1 MKDKLTPIEKKW
13 IMYDVGNSAFIL
25 LATTVIPIVF
35 NNLAKAHLSDSDYL
49 AYWGYAVS
57 LSTIIVA
64 LLSPIL
70 GSIADGKGKKKLMYA
85 IFMAIGVIG
94 CGLLPFTTYWLLFL
108 ALYVVS
114 KVGFNGS
121 LVFYDSMLTD
131 ITTDERM
138 DKVSSHGYAWGY
150 IGSCIPFVI
159 SIAMISLGPKIGVSS
174 KGTIIF
180 AFILTA
186 LWWLVFS
193 IPLYKSYEQ
202 KYFVRKEN
210 DKVFSKLKETFRE
223 IKSDKSVYLF
233 LIAFFFYIDGVY
245 TIINMATAYGTSLGL
260 SSTGLMLALLV
271 TQIVAFPCALYF
283 AKISK
288 NKKTSSL
295 IKVCIA
301 AYTAIALYAVQ
312 LDKLYEFWILAV
324 GVGMFQGAIQAL
336 SRSYYGKIIPKEKSA
351 EYFALMDI
359 FGKGASIVGTMI
371 VSIVSQ
377 VTDSQNKAIIAIPV
391 LFIIGLIV
399 FNMAAKENREVN
411 HNHP

>member
-57 LSTIIVA
+57 LSTIIIA
-64 LLSPIL
+64 ILSPIL

-85 IFMAIGVIG
+85 IFVLVGVVG
-94 CGLLPFTTYWLLFL
+94 CILLPFTKYWLLFL

-150 IGSCIPFVI
+150 IGSCIPFII
-159 SIAMISLGPKIGVSS
+159 SIAMISLGPKIGVSAQ
-174 KGTIIF
+174 GTIVF
-180 AFILTA
+180 AFVLTA
-186 LWWLVFS
+186 LWWLIFS

-202 KYFVRKEN
+202 KYFVPKAS
-210 DKVFSKLKETFRE
+210 DKVFRKLKETFKE
-223 IKSDKSVYLF
+223 IKSDKTVYLF

-336 SRSYYGKIIPKEKSA
+336 SRSYYAKIIPKEKSA

-377 VTDSQNKAIIAIPV
+377 ITDSQNKAIVAIPV

-399 FNMAAKENREVN
+399 FNMAAKENREI
-411 HNHP
+411 

>member
-13 IMYDVGNSAFIL
+13 IVYDVSNSAFIL

-57 LSTIIVA
+57 LSTVIMA
-64 LLSPIL
+64 FLSPIL
-70 GSIADGKGKKKLMYA
+70 GSIADGKGKKKLMYT
-85 IFMAIGVIG
+85 IFVIVGVAG
-94 CGLLPFTTYWLLFL
+94 CILLPFTKYWLLFL

-138 DKVSSHGYAWGY
+138 DNVSSHGYAWGY

-159 SIAMISLGPKIGVSS
+159 SIAMISLGSKIGVSTQ
-174 KGTIIF
+174 GTITF
-180 AFILTA
+180 AFVLTA

-202 KYFVRKEN
+202 KYFVPKES
-210 DKVFSKLKETFRE
+210 DKVFKKLKETFRE

-271 TQIVAFPCALYF
+271 TQIVAFPCALFF

-295 IKVCIA
+295 IKVCIG

-312 LDKLYEFWILAV
+312 LDRLYEFWILAV

-336 SRSYYGKIIPKEKSA
+336 SRSYYAKIIPKEKSA

-377 VTDSQNKAIIAIPV
+377 ITDSQNKAIVAIPV
-391 LFIIGLIV
+391 LFLIGLIV
-399 FNMAAKENREVN
+399 FNMAAKENREI
-411 HNHP
+411 

>member
-35 NNLAKAHLSDSDYL
+35 NNLAKSHLSDSDYL

-57 LSTIIVA
+57 LSTIIIA
-64 LLSPIL
+64 ILSPIL

-85 IFMAIGVIG
+85 IFVLVGVAG
-94 CGLLPFTTYWLLFL
+94 CILLPFTKYWLLFL

-150 IGSCIPFVI
+150 IGSCIPFII
-159 SIAMISLGPKIGVSS
+159 SIAMISLGPKIGVSAQ
-174 KGTIIF
+174 GTIVF
-180 AFILTA
+180 AFVLTA
-186 LWWLVFS
+186 LWWLIFS

-202 KYFVRKEN
+202 KYFVPKAN
-210 DKVFSKLKETFRE
+210 DKVFKKLKETFRE
-223 IKSDKSVYLF
+223 IKSDKTVYLF

-336 SRSYYGKIIPKEKSA
+336 SRSYYAKIIPKEKSA

-377 VTDSQNKAIIAIPV
+377 ITNSQNKAIVAIPV

-399 FNMAAKENREVN
+399 FNMAAKENREI
-411 HNHP
+411 

>member
-70 GSIADGKGKKKLMYA
+70 GSIADGKGKKKLMYVV
-85 IFMAIGVIG
+85 FMAIGVIG
-94 CGLLPFTTYWLLFL
+94 CGALPFTTYWLLFL

-180 AFILTA
+180 AFVLTA

-210 DKVFSKLKETFRE
+210 DKVFKKLKETFRE

-245 TIINMATAYGTSLGL
+245 TIINMATAYGTSLDL

-391 LFIIGLIV
+391 LFLIGLIV
-399 FNMAAKENREVN
+399 FNMAAKENREI
-411 HNHP
+411 

>member
-70 GSIADGKGKKKLMYA
+70 GSIADGKGKKKLMYVV
-85 IFMAIGVIG
+85 FMAIGVIG
-94 CGLLPFTTYWLLFL
+94 CGALPFTTYWLFFL
-108 ALYVVS
+108 ALYVVA

-159 SIAMISLGPKIGVSS
+159 SIAMISLGPKIGVSAQ
-174 KGTIIF
+174 GTIIF
-180 AFILTA
+180 AFVLTA

-377 VTDSQNKAIIAIPV
+377 VTDSQNKAIIAIPI

-399 FNMAAKENREVN
+399 FNMAAKENREI
-411 HNHP
+411 

>member
-57 LSTIIVA
+57 LSTIIIA
-64 LLSPIL
+64 ILSPIL

-85 IFMAIGVIG
+85 IFVLVGVAG
-94 CGLLPFTTYWLLFL
+94 CILLPFTKYWLLFL

-150 IGSCIPFVI
+150 IGSCIPFII
-159 SIAMISLGPKIGVSS
+159 SIAMISLGPKIGVSAQ
-174 KGTIIF
+174 GTIVF
-180 AFILTA
+180 AFVLTA
-186 LWWLVFS
+186 LWWLIFS

-202 KYFVRKEN
+202 KYFVPKAS
-210 DKVFSKLKETFRE
+210 DKVFKKLKETFKE
-223 IKSDKSVYLF
+223 IKSDKTVYLF

-336 SRSYYGKIIPKEKSA
+336 SRSYYAKIIPKEKSA

-377 VTDSQNKAIIAIPV
+377 ITDSQNKAIVAIPV

-399 FNMAAKENREVN
+399 FNMAAKENREI
-411 HNHP
+411 

>member
-57 LSTIIVA
+57 LSTIIIA
-64 LLSPIL
+64 ILSPIL

-85 IFMAIGVIG
+85 IFVLVGVVG
-94 CGLLPFTTYWLLFL
+94 CILLPFTKYWLLFL

-150 IGSCIPFVI
+150 IGSCIPFII
-159 SIAMISLGPKIGVSS
+159 SIAMISLGPKIGVSAQ
-174 KGTIIF
+174 GTIVF
-180 AFILTA
+180 AFVLTA

-202 KYFVRKEN
+202 KYFVPKAS
-210 DKVFSKLKETFRE
+210 DKVFKKLKETFKE
-223 IKSDKSVYLF
+223 IKSDKTVYLF

-336 SRSYYGKIIPKEKSA
+336 SRSYYAKIIPKEKSA

-377 VTDSQNKAIIAIPV
+377 ITDSQNKAIVAIPV

-399 FNMAAKENREVN
+399 FNMAAKENKEI
-411 HNHP
+411 

>member
-57 LSTIIVA
+57 LSTIIIA
-64 LLSPIL
+64 ILSPIL

-85 IFMAIGVIG
+85 IFVLVGVVG
-94 CGLLPFTTYWLLFL
+94 CILLPFTKYWLLFL

-150 IGSCIPFVI
+150 IGSCIPFII
-159 SIAMISLGPKIGVSS
+159 SIAMISLGPKIGVSAQ
-174 KGTIIF
+174 GTIVF
-180 AFILTA
+180 AFVLTA

-202 KYFVRKEN
+202 KYFVPKAS
-210 DKVFSKLKETFRE
+210 DKVFKKLKETFRE
-223 IKSDKSVYLF
+223 IKSDKTVYLF

-336 SRSYYGKIIPKEKSA
+336 SRSYYAKIIPKEKSA

-377 VTDSQNKAIIAIPV
+377 ITNSQNKAIVAIPV

-399 FNMAAKENREVN
+399 FNMAAKENREI
-411 HNHP
+411 

>member
-57 LSTIIVA
+57 LSTIIIA
-64 LLSPIL
+64 ILSPIL

-85 IFMAIGVIG
+85 IFVLVGVAG
-94 CGLLPFTTYWLLFL
+94 CILLPFTQYWLLFL

-150 IGSCIPFVI
+150 IGSCIPFII
-159 SIAMISLGPKIGVSS
+159 SIAMISLGPKIGVSAQ
-174 KGTIIF
+174 GTIVF
-180 AFILTA
+180 AFVLTA
-186 LWWLVFS
+186 LWWLIFS

-202 KYFVRKEN
+202 KYFVPKAS
-210 DKVFSKLKETFRE
+210 DKVFKKLKETFRE
-223 IKSDKSVYLF
+223 IKSDKTVYLF

-336 SRSYYGKIIPKEKSA
+336 SRSYYAKIIPKEKSA

-377 VTDSQNKAIIAIPV
+377 ITDSQNKAIVAIPV
-391 LFIIGLIV
+391 LFLIGLIV
-399 FNMAAKENREVN
+399 FNMAAKENREI
-411 HNHP
+411 

>member
-57 LSTIIVA
+57 LSTIIIA
-64 LLSPIL
+64 ILSPIL

-85 IFMAIGVIG
+85 IFVLVGVAG
-94 CGLLPFTTYWLLFL
+94 CILLPFTKFWLLFL

-150 IGSCIPFVI
+150 IGSCIPFII
-159 SIAMISLGPKIGVSS
+159 SIAMISLGPKIGVSAQ
-174 KGTIIF
+174 GTIVF
-180 AFILTA
+180 AFVLTA

-202 KYFVRKEN
+202 KYFVPKES
-210 DKVFSKLKETFRE
+210 DKVFKKLKETFKE
-223 IKSDKSVYLF
+223 IKSDKTVYLF

-336 SRSYYGKIIPKEKSA
+336 SRSYYAKIIPKEKSA

-377 VTDSQNKAIIAIPV
+377 ITDSQNKAIVAIPV

-399 FNMAAKENREVN
+399 FNMAAKENREI
-411 HNHP
+411 

>member
-70 GSIADGKGKKKLMYA
+70 GSIADGKGKKKLMYVV
-85 IFMAIGVIG
+85 FMAIGVIG
-94 CGLLPFTTYWLLFL
+94 CGALPFTTYWLLFL

-159 SIAMISLGPKIGVSS
+159 SIAMISLGPKIGVSGQ
-174 KGTIIF
+174 GTIIF
-180 AFILTA
+180 AFVLTA

-260 SSTGLMLALLV
+260 STTGLMLALLV

-377 VTDSQNKAIIAIPV
+377 ITDSQNKAIIAIPV

-399 FNMAAKENREVN
+399 FNMAAKENREI
-411 HNHP
+411 

>member
-57 LSTIIVA
+57 LSTIIIA
-64 LLSPIL
+64 ILSPIL

-85 IFMAIGVIG
+85 IFVLVGVAG
-94 CGLLPFTTYWLLFL
+94 CILLPFTKFWLLFL

-150 IGSCIPFVI
+150 IGSCIPFII
-159 SIAMISLGPKIGVSS
+159 SIAMISLGPKIGVSAQ
-174 KGTIIF
+174 GTIVF
-180 AFILTA
+180 AFVLTA
-186 LWWLVFS
+186 LWWLIFS

-202 KYFVRKEN
+202 KYFVPKAS
-210 DKVFSKLKETFRE
+210 DKVFKKLKETFKE
-223 IKSDKSVYLF
+223 IKSDKTVYLF

-336 SRSYYGKIIPKEKSA
+336 SRSYYAKIIPKEKSA

-377 VTDSQNKAIIAIPV
+377 ITDSQNKAIVAIPV
-391 LFIIGLIV
+391 LFIIGLII
-399 FNMAAKENREVN
+399 FNMAAKENREI
-411 HNHP
+411 

>member
-35 NNLAKAHLSDSDYL
+35 NNLAKSHLSDSDYL

-57 LSTIIVA
+57 LSTIIIA
-64 LLSPIL
+64 ILSPIL

-85 IFMAIGVIG
+85 IFVLVGVAG
-94 CGLLPFTTYWLLFL
+94 CILLPFTKYWLLFL

-150 IGSCIPFVI
+150 IGSCIPFII
-159 SIAMISLGPKIGVSS
+159 SIAMISLGPKIGVSAQ
-174 KGTIIF
+174 GTIVF
-180 AFILTA
+180 AFVLTA
-186 LWWLVFS
+186 LWWLIFS

-202 KYFVRKEN
+202 KYFVPKAS
-210 DKVFSKLKETFRE
+210 DKVFKKLKETFKE
-223 IKSDKSVYLF
+223 IKSDKTVYLF

-336 SRSYYGKIIPKEKSA
+336 SRSYYAKIIPKEKSA

-377 VTDSQNKAIIAIPV
+377 ITDSQNKAIVAIPV

-399 FNMAAKENREVN
+399 FNMAAKENREI
-411 HNHP
+411 

>member
-57 LSTIIVA
+57 LSTIIIA
-64 LLSPIL
+64 ILSPIL
-70 GSIADGKGKKKLMYA
+70 GSIADSKGKKKLMYA
-85 IFMAIGVIG
+85 IFVLVGVVG
-94 CGLLPFTTYWLLFL
+94 CILLPFTKYWLLFL

-150 IGSCIPFVI
+150 IGSCIPFII
-159 SIAMISLGPKIGVSS
+159 SIAMISLGPKIGVSAQ
-174 KGTIIF
+174 GTIVF
-180 AFILTA
+180 AFVLTA

-202 KYFVRKEN
+202 KYFVPKES
-210 DKVFSKLKETFRE
+210 DKVFKKLKETFKE
-223 IKSDKSVYLF
+223 IKSDKTVYLF

-336 SRSYYGKIIPKEKSA
+336 SRSYYAKIIPKEKSA

-377 VTDSQNKAIIAIPV
+377 ITDSQNKAIVAIPV

-399 FNMAAKENREVN
+399 FNMAAKENREI
-411 HNHP
+411 

>member
-57 LSTIIVA
+57 LSTIIIA
-64 LLSPIL
+64 ILSPIL

-85 IFMAIGVIG
+85 IFVLVGVAG
-94 CGLLPFTTYWLLFL
+94 CILLPFTKYWLLFL

-150 IGSCIPFVI
+150 IGSCIPFII
-159 SIAMISLGPKIGVSS
+159 SIAMISLGPKIGVSGQ
-174 KGTIIF
+174 GTIVF
-180 AFILTA
+180 AFVLTA

-202 KYFVRKEN
+202 KYFVPKAS
-210 DKVFSKLKETFRE
+210 DKVFKKLKETFKE
-223 IKSDKSVYLF
+223 IKSDKTVYLF

-336 SRSYYGKIIPKEKSA
+336 SRSYYAKIIPKEKSA

-377 VTDSQNKAIIAIPV
+377 ITDSQNKAIVAIPV

-399 FNMAAKENREVN
+399 FNMAAKENREI
-411 HNHP
+411 

>member
-70 GSIADGKGKKKLMYA
+70 GSIADGKGKKKLMYVV
-85 IFMAIGVIG
+85 FMAIGVIG
-94 CGLLPFTTYWLLFL
+94 CGALPFTTYWLLFL

-159 SIAMISLGPKIGVSS
+159 SIAMISLGPKMGISTQ
-174 KGTIIF
+174 GTIIF
-180 AFILTA
+180 AFVLTA

-202 KYFVRKEN
+202 KYFVPKAS

-399 FNMAAKENREVN
+399 FNMAAKENREI
-411 HNHP
+411 

>member
-57 LSTIIVA
+57 LSTIIIA
-64 LLSPIL
+64 ILSPIL

-85 IFMAIGVIG
+85 IFVLVGVAG
-94 CGLLPFTTYWLLFL
+94 CILLPFTKYWLLFL

-150 IGSCIPFVI
+150 IGSCIPFII
-159 SIAMISLGPKIGVSS
+159 SIAMISLGPKIGVSGQ
-174 KGTIIF
+174 GTIVF
-180 AFILTA
+180 AFVLTA
-186 LWWLVFS
+186 LWWLIFS

-202 KYFVRKEN
+202 KYFVPKES
-210 DKVFSKLKETFRE
+210 DKVFNKLKETFKE
-223 IKSDKSVYLF
+223 IKSDKTVYLF

-336 SRSYYGKIIPKEKSA
+336 SRSYYAKIIPKEKSA

-359 FGKGASIVGTMI
+359 FGKGASIVGTLI

-377 VTDSQNKAIIAIPV
+377 ITDSQNKAIVAIPV
-391 LFIIGLIV
+391 LFLIGLIV
-399 FNMAAKENREVN
+399 FNMAAKENREI
-411 HNHP
+411 

>member
-57 LSTIIVA
+57 LSTIIIA
-64 LLSPIL
+64 ILSPVL

-85 IFMAIGVIG
+85 IFVLVGVAG
-94 CGLLPFTTYWLLFL
+94 CILLPFTKYWLLFL

-150 IGSCIPFVI
+150 IGSCIPFII
-159 SIAMISLGPKIGVSS
+159 SIAMISLGPKIGVSGQ
-174 KGTIIF
+174 GTIVF
-180 AFILTA
+180 AFVLTA
-186 LWWLVFS
+186 LWWLIFS

-202 KYFVRKEN
+202 KYFVPKES
-210 DKVFSKLKETFRE
+210 DKVFKKLKETFKE
-223 IKSDKSVYLF
+223 IKSDKTVYLF

-271 TQIVAFPCALYF
+271 TQIVAFPCALFF
-283 AKISK
+283 AKFSK

-336 SRSYYGKIIPKEKSA
+336 SRSYYAKIIPKEKSA

-377 VTDSQNKAIIAIPV
+377 ITDSQNKAIVAIPV

-399 FNMAAKENREVN
+399 FNMAAKENKEI
-411 HNHP
+411 

>member
-57 LSTIIVA
+57 LSTVIMA
-64 LLSPIL
+64 FLSPIL
-70 GSIADGKGKKKLMYA
+70 GSIADGKGKKKLMYT
-85 IFMAIGVIG
+85 IFVIVGVAG
-94 CGLLPFTTYWLLFL
+94 CILLPFTKYWLLFL

-138 DKVSSHGYAWGY
+138 DNVSSHGYAWGY

-159 SIAMISLGPKIGVSS
+159 SIAMISLGPKIGVSTQ
-174 KGTIIF
+174 GTITF
-180 AFILTA
+180 AFVLTA

-202 KYFVRKEN
+202 KYFVPKAS
-210 DKVFSKLKETFRE
+210 DKVFKKLKETFRE
-223 IKSDKSVYLF
+223 IKSDKSIYLF

-271 TQIVAFPCALYF
+271 TQIVAFPCALFF

-295 IKVCIA
+295 IKVCIG

-336 SRSYYGKIIPKEKSA
+336 SRSYYAKIIPKEKSA

-377 VTDSQNKAIIAIPV
+377 ITDSQNKAIVAIPV
-391 LFIIGLIV
+391 LFLIGLIV
-399 FNMAAKENREVN
+399 FNMAAKENREI
-411 HNHP
+411 

>member
-1 MKDKLTPIEKKW
+1 
-13 IMYDVGNSAFIL
+13 MYDVGNSAFIL

-57 LSTIIVA
+57 LSTIIIA
-64 LLSPIL
+64 ILSPIL

-85 IFMAIGVIG
+85 IFVLVGVVG
-94 CGLLPFTTYWLLFL
+94 CILLPFTKYWLLFL

-150 IGSCIPFVI
+150 IGSCIPFII
-159 SIAMISLGPKIGVSS
+159 SIAMISLGPKIGVSAQ
-174 KGTIIF
+174 GTIVF
-180 AFILTA
+180 AFVLTA
-186 LWWLVFS
+186 LWWLIFS

-202 KYFVRKEN
+202 KYFVPKAS
-210 DKVFSKLKETFRE
+210 DKVFRKLKETFKE
-223 IKSDKSVYLF
+223 IKSDKTVYLF

-336 SRSYYGKIIPKEKSA
+336 SRSYYAKIIPKEKSA

-377 VTDSQNKAIIAIPV
+377 ITDSQNKAIVAIPV

-399 FNMAAKENREVN
+399 FNMAAKENREI
-411 HNHP
+411 

>member
-1 MKDKLTPIEKKW
+1 MKDKLTSIEKKW

-57 LSTIIVA
+57 LSTIIIA
-64 LLSPIL
+64 ILSPIL

-85 IFMAIGVIG
+85 IFVLVGVVG
-94 CGLLPFTTYWLLFL
+94 CILLPFTKYWLLFL

-150 IGSCIPFVI
+150 IGSCIPFII
-159 SIAMISLGPKIGVSS
+159 SIAMISLGPKIGVSAQ
-174 KGTIIF
+174 GTIVF
-180 AFILTA
+180 AFVLTA

-202 KYFVRKEN
+202 KYFVPKAS
-210 DKVFSKLKETFRE
+210 DKVFKKLKETFRE
-223 IKSDKSVYLF
+223 IKSDKTVYLF

-283 AKISK
+283 AIISK

-336 SRSYYGKIIPKEKSA
+336 SRSYYAKIIPKEKSA

-377 VTDSQNKAIIAIPV
+377 ITDSQNKAIVAIPV

-399 FNMAAKENREVN
+399 FNMAAKENREI
-411 HNHP
+411 

>member
-57 LSTIIVA
+57 LSTIIIA
-64 LLSPIL
+64 ILSPIL

-85 IFMAIGVIG
+85 IFVLVGVAG
-94 CGLLPFTTYWLLFL
+94 CILLPFTKYWLLFL

-150 IGSCIPFVI
+150 IGSCIPFII
-159 SIAMISLGPKIGVSS
+159 SIAMISLGPKIGVSAQ
-174 KGTIIF
+174 GTIVF
-180 AFILTA
+180 AFVLTA

-202 KYFVRKEN
+202 KYFVPKAS
-210 DKVFSKLKETFRE
+210 DKVFKKLKETFKE
-223 IKSDKSVYLF
+223 IKSDKTVYLF

-336 SRSYYGKIIPKEKSA
+336 SRSYYAKIIPKEKSA

-377 VTDSQNKAIIAIPV
+377 ITNSQNKAIVAIPV

-399 FNMAAKENREVN
+399 FNIAAKENREI
-411 HNHP
+411 

>member
-57 LSTIIVA
+57 LSTIIIA
-64 LLSPIL
+64 ILSPIL

-85 IFMAIGVIG
+85 IFVLVGVAG
-94 CGLLPFTTYWLLFL
+94 CILLPFTKFWLLFL

-150 IGSCIPFVI
+150 IGSCIPFII
-159 SIAMISLGPKIGVSS
+159 SIAMISLGPKIGVSAQ
-174 KGTIIF
+174 GTIVF
-180 AFILTA
+180 AFVLTA
-186 LWWLVFS
+186 LWWLIFS

-202 KYFVRKEN
+202 KYFVPKAN
-210 DKVFSKLKETFRE
+210 DKVFKKLKETFKE
-223 IKSDKSVYLF
+223 IKSDKTVYLF

-336 SRSYYGKIIPKEKSA
+336 SRSYYAKIIPKEKSA

-377 VTDSQNKAIIAIPV
+377 ITNSQNKAIVAIPV
-391 LFIIGLIV
+391 LFLIGLIV
-399 FNMAAKENREVN
+399 FNMAAKENREI
-411 HNHP
+411 

>member
-35 NNLAKAHLSDSDYL
+35 NNLAKSHLSDSDYL

-57 LSTIIVA
+57 LSTIIIA
-64 LLSPIL
+64 ILSPIL

-85 IFMAIGVIG
+85 IFVLVGVAG
-94 CGLLPFTTYWLLFL
+94 CILLPFTKYWLLFL

-150 IGSCIPFVI
+150 IGSCIPFII
-159 SIAMISLGPKIGVSS
+159 SIAMISLGPKIGVSAQ
-174 KGTIIF
+174 GTIVL
-180 AFILTA
+180 AFVLTA
-186 LWWLVFS
+186 LWWLIFS

-202 KYFVRKEN
+202 KYFVPKAS
-210 DKVFSKLKETFRE
+210 DKVFKKLKETFKE
-223 IKSDKSVYLF
+223 IKSDKTVYLF

-336 SRSYYGKIIPKEKSA
+336 SRSYYAKIIPKEKSA

-377 VTDSQNKAIIAIPV
+377 ITDSQNKAIVAIPV

-399 FNMAAKENREVN
+399 FNMAAKENREI
-411 HNHP
+411 

>member
-57 LSTIIVA
+57 LSTIIIA
-64 LLSPIL
+64 ILSPIL

-85 IFMAIGVIG
+85 IFVLVGVAG
-94 CGLLPFTTYWLLFL
+94 CILLPFTKYWLLFL

-150 IGSCIPFVI
+150 IGSCIPFII
-159 SIAMISLGPKIGVSS
+159 SIAMISLGPKIGVSGQ
-174 KGTIIF
+174 GTIVF
-180 AFILTA
+180 AFVLTA
-186 LWWLVFS
+186 LWWLIFS

-202 KYFVRKEN
+202 KYFVPKES
-210 DKVFSKLKETFRE
+210 DKVFKKLKETFKE
-223 IKSDKSVYLF
+223 IKSDKTVYLF

-336 SRSYYGKIIPKEKSA
+336 SRSYYAKIIPKAKSA

-377 VTDSQNKAIIAIPV
+377 ITDSQNKAIVAIPV

-399 FNMAAKENREVN
+399 FNMAAKENREI
-411 HNHP
+411 

>member
-85 IFMAIGVIG
+85 VFMAIGVIG
-94 CGLLPFTTYWLLFL
+94 CGALPFTTYWLLFL

-159 SIAMISLGPKIGVSS
+159 SIAMISLGPKIGVSAQ
-174 KGTIIF
+174 GTIIF
-180 AFILTA
+180 AFVLTA

-202 KYFVRKEN
+202 KYFVRKES

-324 GVGMFQGAIQAL
+324 GVGMFQGGIQAL

-391 LFIIGLIV
+391 LFLIGLIV
-399 FNMAAKENREVN
+399 FNMAAKENREI
-411 HNHP
+411 

>member
-57 LSTIIVA
+57 LSTIIIA
-64 LLSPIL
+64 ILSPIL

-85 IFMAIGVIG
+85 IFVLVGVVG
-94 CGLLPFTTYWLLFL
+94 CILLPFTKYWLLFL

-150 IGSCIPFVI
+150 IGSCIPFII
-159 SIAMISLGPKIGVSS
+159 SIAMISLGPKIGVSAQ
-174 KGTIIF
+174 GTIVF
-180 AFILTA
+180 AFVLTA

-202 KYFVRKEN
+202 KYFVPKAS
-210 DKVFSKLKETFRE
+210 DKVFKKLKETFKE
-223 IKSDKSVYLF
+223 IKSDKTVYLF

-336 SRSYYGKIIPKEKSA
+336 SRSYYAKIIPKEKSA

-377 VTDSQNKAIIAIPV
+377 ITDSQNKAIVAIPV

-399 FNMAAKENREVN
+399 FNMAAKENREI
-411 HNHP
+411 

>member
-57 LSTIIVA
+57 LSTIIIA
-64 LLSPIL
+64 ILSPIL

-85 IFMAIGVIG
+85 IFVLVGVLG
-94 CGLLPFTTYWLLFL
+94 CILLPFTKYWLLFL

-150 IGSCIPFVI
+150 IGSCIPFII
-159 SIAMISLGPKIGVSS
+159 SIAMISLGPKIGVSAQ
-174 KGTIIF
+174 GTIVF
-180 AFILTA
+180 AFVLTA
-186 LWWLVFS
+186 LWWLIFS

-202 KYFVRKEN
+202 KYFVPKAS
-210 DKVFSKLKETFRE
+210 DKVFKKLKETFRE
-223 IKSDKSVYLF
+223 IKSDKTVYLF

-336 SRSYYGKIIPKEKSA
+336 SRSYYAKIIPKEKSA

-377 VTDSQNKAIIAIPV
+377 ITDSQNKAIVAIPV
-391 LFIIGLIV
+391 LFIIGLII
-399 FNMAAKENREVN
+399 FNMAAKENREI
-411 HNHP
+411 

>member
-35 NNLAKAHLSDSDYL
+35 NNLAKSHLSDSDYL

-57 LSTIIVA
+57 LSTIIIA
-64 LLSPIL
+64 ILSPIL

-85 IFMAIGVIG
+85 IFVLVGVVG
-94 CGLLPFTTYWLLFL
+94 CILLPFTKFWLLFL

-150 IGSCIPFVI
+150 IGSCIPFII
-159 SIAMISLGPKIGVSS
+159 SIAMISLGPKIGVSGQ
-174 KGTIIF
+174 GTIVF
-180 AFILTA
+180 AFVLTA

-202 KYFVRKEN
+202 KYFVPKES
-210 DKVFSKLKETFRE
+210 DKVFKKLKETFKE
-223 IKSDKSVYLF
+223 IKSDKTVYLF

-288 NKKTSSL
+288 NRKTSSL
-295 IKVCIA
+295 IKICIA

-336 SRSYYGKIIPKEKSA
+336 SRSYYAKIIPKEKSA

-377 VTDSQNKAIIAIPV
+377 ITDSQNKAIVAIPV
-391 LFIIGLIV
+391 LFLIGLIV
-399 FNMAAKENREVN
+399 FNMAAKENREI
-411 HNHP
+411 

>member
-57 LSTIIVA
+57 ISTIIIA
-64 LLSPIL
+64 ILSPVL

-85 IFMAIGVIG
+85 IFVLVGVVG
-94 CGLLPFTTYWLLFL
+94 CILLPFTKYWLLFL

-150 IGSCIPFVI
+150 IGSCIPFII
-159 SIAMISLGPKIGVSS
+159 SIAMISLGPKIGVSAQ
-174 KGTIIF
+174 GTIVF
-180 AFILTA
+180 AFVLTA
-186 LWWLVFS
+186 LWWLIFS

-202 KYFVRKEN
+202 KYFVPKAS
-210 DKVFSKLKETFRE
+210 DKVFKKLKETFKE
-223 IKSDKSVYLF
+223 IKSDKTVYLF

-336 SRSYYGKIIPKEKSA
+336 SRSYYAKIIPKEKSA

-377 VTDSQNKAIIAIPV
+377 ITNSQNKAIVAIPV
-391 LFIIGLIV
+391 LFLIGLII
-399 FNMAAKENREVN
+399 FNMAAKENREI
-411 HNHP
+411 

>member
-57 LSTIIVA
+57 LSTIIIA
-64 LLSPIL
+64 ILSPVL

-85 IFMAIGVIG
+85 IFVLVGVAG
-94 CGLLPFTTYWLLFL
+94 CILLPFTKYWLLFL

-150 IGSCIPFVI
+150 IGSCIPFII
-159 SIAMISLGPKIGVSS
+159 SIAMISLGPKIGVSAQ
-174 KGTIIF
+174 GTIVF
-180 AFILTA
+180 AFVLTA
-186 LWWLVFS
+186 LWWLIFS

-202 KYFVRKEN
+202 KYFVPKES
-210 DKVFSKLKETFRE
+210 DKVFKKLKETFKE
-223 IKSDKSVYLF
+223 IKSDKTVYLF

-336 SRSYYGKIIPKEKSA
+336 SRSYYAKIIPKEKSA

-377 VTDSQNKAIIAIPV
+377 ITDSQNKAIVAIPV

-399 FNMAAKENREVN
+399 FNMAAKENREI
-411 HNHP
+411 

>member
-57 LSTIIVA
+57 LSTIIIA
-64 LLSPIL
+64 ILSPIL

-85 IFMAIGVIG
+85 IFVLVGVVG
-94 CGLLPFTTYWLLFL
+94 CILLPFTKYWLLFL

-150 IGSCIPFVI
+150 IGSCIPFII
-159 SIAMISLGPKIGVSS
+159 SIAMISLGPKIGVSAQ
-174 KGTIIF
+174 GTIVF
-180 AFILTA
+180 AFVLTA
-186 LWWLVFS
+186 LWWLIFS

-202 KYFVRKEN
+202 KYFVPKAS
-210 DKVFSKLKETFRE
+210 DKVFKKLKETFKE
-223 IKSDKSVYLF
+223 IKSDKTVYLF

-336 SRSYYGKIIPKEKSA
+336 SRSYYAKIIPKEKSA

-377 VTDSQNKAIIAIPV
+377 ITDSQNKAIVAIPV

-399 FNMAAKENREVN
+399 FNMAAKENREI
-411 HNHP
+411 

>member
-1 MKDKLTPIEKKW
+1 MKNKLTPIEKKW

-57 LSTIIVA
+57 VSTIIVA
-64 LLSPIL
+64 ILSPIL

-94 CGLLPFTTYWLLFL
+94 CAILPFITYWLLFL
-108 ALYVVS
+108 AIYVVS

-131 ITTDERM
+131 ITSDDRM

-150 IGSCIPFVI
+150 IGSCIPFII
-159 SIAMISLGPKIGVSS
+159 SIAMISLGPKIGVSAQ
-174 KGTIIF
+174 GTIVF
-180 AFILTA
+180 AFVLTA

-202 KYFVRKEN
+202 KYFVSKES
-210 DKVFSKLKETFRE
+210 DKVFKKLGETFKE
-223 IKSDKSVYLF
+223 IKSDKMVYLF

-288 NKKTSSL
+288 TKKTDSL
-295 IKVCIA
+295 IKVCIT

-336 SRSYYGKIIPKEKSA
+336 SRSYYAKIIPKEKSA
-351 EYFALMDI
+351 EYFAIMDI
-359 FGKGASIVGTMI
+359 FGKGASVVGTLL
-371 VSIVSQ
+371 VSIISQ
-377 VTDSQNKAIIAIPV
+377 ITDSQNKAIVAIPV
-391 LFIIGLIV
+391 LFIIGLV
-399 FNMAAKENREVN
+399 LFNMATKENREIK
-411 HNHP
+411 

>member
-57 LSTIIVA
+57 LSTIIIA
-64 LLSPIL
+64 ILSPIL

-85 IFMAIGVIG
+85 IFVLVGVAG
-94 CGLLPFTTYWLLFL
+94 CILLPFTKYWLLFL

-150 IGSCIPFVI
+150 IGSCIPFII
-159 SIAMISLGPKIGVSS
+159 SIAMISLGPKIGVSAQ
-174 KGTIIF
+174 GTIVF
-180 AFILTA
+180 AFVLTA
-186 LWWLVFS
+186 LWWLIFS

-202 KYFVRKEN
+202 KYFVPN
-210 DKVFSKLKETFRE
+210 ASDKVFKKLKETFKE
-223 IKSDKSVYLF
+223 IKSDKTVYLF

-336 SRSYYGKIIPKEKSA
+336 SRSYYAKIIPKEKSA

-377 VTDSQNKAIIAIPV
+377 ITDSQNKAIVAIPV
-391 LFIIGLIV
+391 LFLIGLIV
-399 FNMAAKENREVN
+399 FNMAAKENREI
-411 HNHP
+411 

>member
-57 LSTIIVA
+57 LSTIIIA
-64 LLSPIL
+64 ILSPIL
-70 GSIADGKGKKKLMYA
+70 GSIADGKDKKKLMYS
-85 IFMAIGVIG
+85 IFVIVGVTG
-94 CGLLPFTTYWLLFL
+94 CILLPFTKYWLLFL

-150 IGSCIPFVI
+150 IGSCIPFII
-159 SIAMISLGPKIGVSS
+159 SIAMISLGSKIGVSTQ
-174 KGTIIF
+174 GTVIF
-180 AFILTA
+180 AFVLTA

-202 KYFVRKEN
+202 KYFVPKAS
-210 DKVFSKLKETFRE
+210 DKVFKKLKETFKE
-223 IKSDKSVYLF
+223 IKSDKTVYLF

-336 SRSYYGKIIPKEKSA
+336 SRSYYAKIIPKEKSA

-377 VTDSQNKAIIAIPV
+377 ITDSQNKAIVAIPV
-391 LFIIGLIV
+391 LFLIGLIV
-399 FNMAAKENREVN
+399 FNMAAKENREI
-411 HNHP
+411 

>member
-57 LSTIIVA
+57 LSTIIIA
-64 LLSPIL
+64 ILSPIL

-85 IFMAIGVIG
+85 IFVLVGVTG
-94 CGLLPFTTYWLLFL
+94 CILLPFTKYWLLFL

-150 IGSCIPFVI
+150 IGSCIPFII
-159 SIAMISLGPKIGVSS
+159 SIAMISLGPKIGVSAQ
-174 KGTIIF
+174 GTIVF
-180 AFILTA
+180 AFVLTA

-202 KYFVRKEN
+202 KYFVPKAS
-210 DKVFSKLKETFRE
+210 DKVFKKLKETFKE
-223 IKSDKSVYLF
+223 IKSDKTVYLF

-336 SRSYYGKIIPKEKSA
+336 SRSYYAKIIPKEKSA

-377 VTDSQNKAIIAIPV
+377 ITNSQNKAIVAIPV
-391 LFIIGLIV
+391 LFLIGLIV
-399 FNMAAKENREVN
+399 FNMAAKENREI
-411 HNHP
+411 

>member
-70 GSIADGKGKKKLMYA
+70 GSIADGKGKKKLMYVV
-85 IFMAIGVIG
+85 FMAIGVIG
-94 CGLLPFTTYWLLFL
+94 CGALPFTTYWLLFL

-159 SIAMISLGPKIGVSS
+159 SIAMISLGPKIGVSTQ
-174 KGTIIF
+174 GAIIF
-180 AFILTA
+180 AFVLTA

-202 KYFVRKEN
+202 KYFVPKAS

-399 FNMAAKENREVN
+399 FNMAAKENREI
-411 HNHP
+411 

>member
-57 LSTIIVA
+57 LSTIIIA
-64 LLSPIL
+64 ILSPIL

-85 IFMAIGVIG
+85 IFVLVGVAG
-94 CGLLPFTTYWLLFL
+94 CILLPFTKFWLLFL

-150 IGSCIPFVI
+150 IGSCIPFII
-159 SIAMISLGPKIGVSS
+159 SIAMISLGPKIGVSAQ
-174 KGTIIF
+174 GTIVF
-180 AFILTA
+180 AFVLTA
-186 LWWLVFS
+186 LWWLIFS

-202 KYFVRKEN
+202 KYFVPKAS
-210 DKVFSKLKETFRE
+210 DKVFKKLKETFKE
-223 IKSDKSVYLF
+223 IKSDKTVYLF

-336 SRSYYGKIIPKEKSA
+336 SRSYYAKIIPKEKSA

-377 VTDSQNKAIIAIPV
+377 ITNSQNKAIVAIPV
-391 LFIIGLIV
+391 LFLIGLIV
-399 FNMAAKENREVN
+399 FNMAAKENREI
-411 HNHP
+411 

>member
-57 LSTIIVA
+57 LSTIIIA
-64 LLSPIL
+64 ILSPIL

-85 IFMAIGVIG
+85 IFVLVGVVG
-94 CGLLPFTTYWLLFL
+94 CILLPFTKYWLLFL

-150 IGSCIPFVI
+150 IGSCIPFII
-159 SIAMISLGPKIGVSS
+159 SIAMISLGPKIGVSAQ
-174 KGTIIF
+174 GTIVF
-180 AFILTA
+180 AFVLTA

-202 KYFVRKEN
+202 KYFVPKES
-210 DKVFSKLKETFRE
+210 DKVFKKLKETFKE
-223 IKSDKSVYLF
+223 IKSDKTVYLF

-336 SRSYYGKIIPKEKSA
+336 SRSYYAKIIPKEKSA

-377 VTDSQNKAIIAIPV
+377 ITNSQNKAIVAIPV

-399 FNMAAKENREVN
+399 FNMAAKENREI
-411 HNHP
+411 

>member
-13 IMYDVGNSAFIL
+13 ILYDVGNSAFIL

-57 LSTIIVA
+57 LSTVIMA
-64 LLSPIL
+64 FLSPIL
-70 GSIADGKGKKKLMYA
+70 GSIADGNGKKKLMYT
-85 IFMAIGVIG
+85 IFVIVGVAG
-94 CGLLPFTTYWLLFL
+94 CILLPFTKYWLLFL

-138 DKVSSHGYAWGY
+138 DNVSSHGYAWGY

-159 SIAMISLGPKIGVSS
+159 SIAMISLGPKIGVSTQW
-174 KGTIIF
+174 TITF
-180 AFILTA
+180 AFVLTA

-202 KYFVRKEN
+202 KYFVPKAS
-210 DKVFSKLKETFRE
+210 DKVFKKLKETFRE

-271 TQIVAFPCALYF
+271 TQIVAFPCALFF

-295 IKVCIA
+295 IKVCIG

-336 SRSYYGKIIPKEKSA
+336 SRSYYAKIIPKEKSA

-377 VTDSQNKAIIAIPV
+377 ITDSQNKAIVAIPV
-391 LFIIGLIV
+391 LFLIGLIV
-399 FNMAAKENREVN
+399 FNMAAKENREI
-411 HNHP
+411 